1 MEQNG
6 AARSLRDVTKLQQVL
21 ALVLDHAD
29 PDAAG
34 LEYRLVGTGAALAQG
49 VQLRTDD
56 VDILVARQADVDEFA
71 AALAGFP
78 CLTAPIWLRDAQQ
91 YFARF
96 AVDGIDVDVSTVE
109 RSVASDA
116 FECIG
121 RGPWEHYVPLR
132 FGRHVVPAVSLELR
146 LASELVRGRPDRYE
160 PLIEHLRVHG
170 VDLPL
175 AHRAMTDRG
184 VNALLQQQILDRLRS
199 RQNHEPSSLHSES
212 LESPP

>member
-71 AALAGFP
+71 AALGPRWGDADWTMVAG
-78 CLTAPIWLRDAQQ
+78 LRA
-91 YFARF
+91 
-96 AVDGIDVDVSTVE
+96 
-109 RSVASDA
+109 A
-116 FECIG
+116 F
-121 RGPWEHYVPLR
+121 
-132 FGRHVVPAVSLELR
+132 
-146 LASELVRGRPDRYE
+146 
-160 PLIEHLRVHG
+160 
-170 VDLPL
+170 
-175 AHRAMTDRG
+175 
-184 VNALLQQQILDRLRS
+184 
-199 RQNHEPSSLHSES
+199 
-212 LESPP
+212 